1 MTDFTQLIH
10 SKKATIGTQKTLK
23 ALKLGKLAK
32 VYVTQNCPPLLKQ
45 NIERQAQ
52 MTQTEIVPLEVPNNE
67 LGTLC
72 KKPFSI
78 SLLGQ
83 PRETMAI

>member
-1 MTDFTQLIH
+1 MIDFTQLIH
-10 SKKATIGTQKTLK
+10 TKKATLGTEKTLK

-32 VYVTQNCPPLLKQ
+32 VYVTENCPPLLKQ
-45 NIERQAQ
+45 NVERQAQ
-52 MTQTEIVPLEVPNNE
+52 LTQTEIVPLGVPNNE

-78 SLLGQ
+78 NLLGQ
-83 PRETMAI
+83 LR

>member
-1 MTDFTQLIH
+1 MIDFTQLIN

-32 VYVTQNCPPLLKQ
+32 VYVTENCPPLLKQ

-52 MTQTEIVPLEVPNNE
+52 IAKTELIPLEVPNNE

-78 SLLGQ
+78 NLLGQ
-83 PRETMAI
+83 LR

>member
-1 MTDFTQLIH
+1 MTDFNQLINTG
-10 SKKATIGTQKTLK
+10 KATVGTEKTLK
-23 ALKLGKLAK
+23 ELKLGKLAK
-32 VYVTQNCPPLLKQ
+32 IYVTKNCPAEIKE
-45 NIERQAQ
+45 NVERQASL
-52 MTQTEIVPLEVPNNE
+52 TKTEIEHLDIPNNE

-83 PRETMAI
+83 LR

>member
-23 ALKLGKLAK
+23 ALRLGKLAK
-32 VYVTQNCPPLLKQ
+32 VYVTHNCPPILKQ
-45 NIERQAQ
+45 NVERQAELNK
-52 MTQTEIVPLEVPNNE
+52 TEVALLEVPNSE

-78 SLLGQ
+78 NLLGQ
-83 PRETMAI
+83 LR